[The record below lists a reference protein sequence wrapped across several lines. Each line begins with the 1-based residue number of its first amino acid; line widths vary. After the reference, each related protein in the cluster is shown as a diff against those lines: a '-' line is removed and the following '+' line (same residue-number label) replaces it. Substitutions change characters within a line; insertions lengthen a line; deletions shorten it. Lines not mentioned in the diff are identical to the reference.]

1 MDIRLQTI
9 KLRNFKG
16 QPDLTVDLQGW
27 NASIYGDNG
36 VGKTTIYDAFTWLL
50 FDKDSLGATQ
60 FDVKPIGLARPE
72 VEVSA
77 VLTVDEK
84 EIELKKTLVEKWT
97 RRRGDDTETFTGNE
111 AAFYV
116 NQIEKKK
123 SEYTAFIDGIIS
135 EKDFRMITSA
145 EYFLNLKKPEMRA
158 VLIKMA
164 GGISDM
170 EVAEGDPQLINLV
183 QTMQDKG
190 WSIDDLLKLTKQNIA
205 LYNTEN
211 QGIGTRIDEVRR
223 GMPEPQDYSVL
234 EKALTTAKGYLVEI
248 DKRLSS
254 ARAAVLEVQRKQSE
268 LSALRIKID
277 KYIRD
282 RTAEANAEA
291 FQKQLDLQ
299 KAQSKA
305 QVMKA
310 KLSTNIIEAYRT
322 QIDGYKDKMLSLG
335 NEYKRLAQ
343 ERKEVAEQVA
353 EPLAEDATVCDKC
366 GQILP
371 TDQIEKLAEQALISF
386 HDRQTAKMQTLD
398 AELAKITAQ
407 GKTLSEQKT
416 NMEKRLADAEL
427 AYAQAVADAEEA
439 ERIAKELEEAS
450 ADAEVTEQID
460 LTGDPTYDQM
470 LADAEAL
477 EQSIVMPEDKTGDLL
492 ASKAK
497 LESQVDDI
505 QKRLKG
511 REDREKAQARI
522 TELTERGQQLTGLIS
537 GEKAK
542 QYQIERFIR
551 LRSENLEDKIND
563 MFEGISFRLFD
574 VQINGGIVDD
584 CTPLINNVAYASASN
599 SERIRANQSIVKAMQ
614 RSQGI
619 TAPCFLDNAEAA
631 TWFIDMDCQTIKLIV
646 SEPDKF
652 LRIERED

>member
-1 MDIRLQTI
+1 MEIKLHTIRLKQ
-9 KLRNFKG
+9 FKG
-16 QPDLTVDLQGW
+16 QPDFTVDLQGN

-36 VGKTTIYDAFTWLL
+36 AGKTTIYDAFTWLL
-50 FDKDSLGATQ
+50 FDKNSLNATQ

-77 VLTVDEK
+77 VITVDGR

-97 RRRGDDTETFTGNE
+97 RRRGDDNETFTGNE
-111 AAFYV
+111 ATYYV
-116 NQIEKKK
+116 NQIEKKLK
-123 SEYTAFIDGIIS
+123 DYTAFIDGIIS

-170 EVAEGDPQLINLV
+170 EVAGDDPQLVNLV

-211 QGIGTRIDEVRR
+211 QSIGTRIDEVRR
-223 GMPEPQDYSVL
+223 GMPEPQDYSQL
-234 EKALTTAKGYLVEI
+234 EKGLNTAKGYLVEI

-254 ARAAVLEVQRKQSE
+254 ARSAVLEVQKKQGE

-282 RTAEANAEA
+282 RTAEANADA
-291 FQKQLDLQ
+291 FKKQLDLQ

-305 QVMKA
+305 QVLKA
-310 KLSTNIIEAYRT
+310 KLSTAIIESYRT
-322 QIDGYKDKMLSLG
+322 QIETYKSKLVALSE
-335 NEYKRLAQ
+335 EYKRLAK

-353 EPLAEDATVCDKC
+353 EPLSADATVCDKC
-366 GQILP
+366 GQDLP
-371 TDQIEKLAEQALISF
+371 TDQIETLAEQVLIAF
-386 HDRQTAKMQTLD
+386 HDRQTAKMQNLD
-398 AELAKITAQ
+398 AELARIGAQ

-416 NMEKRLADAEL
+416 NFEKRLADAEL

-450 ADAEVTEQID
+450 ADAGLTEQID
-460 LTGDPTYDQM
+460 LAGDPTYDQM
-470 LADAEAL
+470 LADADAL
-477 EQSIVMPEDKTGDLL
+477 EQSIVIPEDKTGDLL

-497 LESQVDDI
+497 LESQVEDI
-505 QKRLKG
+505 QRRLKG
-511 REDREKAQARI
+511 REDREKATARI
-522 TELTERGQQLTGLIS
+522 EELTERGQSLTGLIS

-563 MFEGISFRLFD
+563 MFEDVSFRLFD

-599 SERIRANQSIVKAMQ
+599 SERIRANMSIVKAMQ

-619 TAPCFLDNAEAA
+619 TAPVFVDNAEAC
-631 TWFIDMDCQTIKLIV
+631 TYLRPMDCQVIRLVV

-652 LRIERED
+652 LRIELE

>member
-16 QPDLTVDLQGW
+16 TPDLTVDLQGQ
-27 NASIYGDNG
+27 NASIFGDNG
-36 VGKTTIYDAFTWLL
+36 SGKTTIYDAFTWLL
-50 FDKDSLGATQ
+50 FDKNSLNATQ
-60 FDVKPIGLARPE
+60 FDVKPIGLTRPE
-72 VEVSA
+72 VEVSD
-77 VLTVDEK
+77 VITVDGR

-97 RRRGDDTETFTGNE
+97 RRHNDPQETFTGNE
-111 AAFYV
+111 SKYFI
-116 NQIEKKK
+116 NQIEKKLK
-123 SEYTAFIDGIIS
+123 DYTAFIDGIIS

-145 EYFLNLKKPEMRA
+145 EYFLGLKKPEMRS
-158 VLIKMA
+158 VLIRMA

-170 EVAEGDPQLINLV
+170 DVAGDDPQLVNLV

-190 WSIDDLLKLTKQNIA
+190 WSVDDMLKLTKQNIA

-211 QGIGTRIDEVRR
+211 QSIGTRIDEVRR
-223 GMPEPQDYSVL
+223 GMPDPQDYKVL
-234 EKALTTAKGYLVEI
+234 ETGLATAKGYLTEI

-254 ARAAVLEVQRKQSE
+254 ARSAVLDVQRKQSE

-277 KYIRD
+277 KYIRQ
-282 RTAEANAEA
+282 RTAEANADA

-305 QVMKA
+305 QVMRA
-310 KLSTNIIEAYRT
+310 KLSTNIVEAYRT
-322 QIDGYKDKMLSLG
+322 QIDGHKVKLLSLSE
-335 NEYKRLAQ
+335 EYKRIAK
-343 ERKEVAEQVA
+343 ERKDVAEQVA

-371 TDQIEKLAEQALISF
+371 PDQIEKLAEQALISF
-386 HDRQTAKMQTLD
+386 HDRQTAKMVTLD

-416 NMEKRLADAEL
+416 NAEKRLADAEL

-439 ERIAKELEEAS
+439 ERIAKELEAG
-450 ADAEVTEQID
+450 ADVELTEQLD

-470 LADAEAL
+470 LAEAEAL

-511 REDREKAQARI
+511 REDREKATARI
-522 TELTERGQQLTGLIS
+522 EELTERGQQLTGLIS

-551 LRSENLEDKIND
+551 LRSENLEEKIND

-631 TWFIDMDCQTIKLIV
+631 TWFIDMDCQVIKLVV

>member
-1 MDIRLQTI
+1 M
-9 KLRNFKG
+9 RNFKG
-16 QPDLTVDLQGW
+16 TADLTVDLQGK

-36 VGKTTIYDAFTWLL
+36 AGKTTIYDAFTWLL
-50 FDKDSLGATQ
+50 FDKNSLNATQ
-60 FDVKPIGLARPE
+60 FDVKPIGLVRPE

-77 VLTVDEK
+77 VLTVDGK
-84 EIELKKTLVEKWT
+84 EIELKKTLVEKWS
-97 RRRGDDTETFTGNE
+97 RRRGDDNETFTGNE
-111 AAFYV
+111 ATYYV
-116 NQIEKKK
+116 NQIEKKLK
-123 SEYTAFIDGIIS
+123 EYTAFIDGIIS

-145 EYFLNLKKPEMRA
+145 EYFLSLKKPEMRA

-190 WSIDDLLKLTKQNIA
+190 WSVDDLLKLTKQNIA

-211 QGIGTRIDEVRR
+211 QSIGTRIDEVRR
-223 GMPEPQDYSVL
+223 GMPDPQDYSVL
-234 EKALTTAKGYLVEI
+234 EKGLATAKGYLVEI

-254 ARAAVLEVQRKQSE
+254 ARASVLEVQKKQGE
-268 LSALRIKID
+268 LSALRIQID
-277 KYIRD
+277 KYIRQ
-282 RTAEANAEA
+282 RTAEANADA

-305 QVMKA
+305 QIMKA
-310 KLSTNIIEAYRT
+310 KCSTSTVEVYRS
-322 QIDGYKDKMLSLG
+322 QIDGYKSKLVSLSE
-335 NEYKRLAQ
+335 EYKRLAK
-343 ERKEVAEQVA
+343 ERKEIAEQVA
-353 EPLAEDATVCDKC
+353 EPLSADATVCDKC
-366 GQILP
+366 GQGLP
-371 TDQIEKLAEQALISF
+371 ADQIERLAEQALIAF
-386 HDRQTAKMQTLD
+386 HDRQTAKMQNLD

-450 ADAEVTEQID
+450 AGAEVTEQVN
-460 LTGDPTYDQM
+460 LVGDETYDYM
-470 LADAEAL
+470 VAEAENL

-497 LESQVDDI
+497 LESQVDEI

-522 TELTERGQQLTGLIS
+522 EELAERGQQLTGLIS

-574 VQINGGIVDD
+574 IQINGGIVDD
-584 CTPLINNVAYASASN
+584 CTPLINNVSYASASN

-619 TAPCFLDNAEAA
+619 TAVVFIDNSEAC
-631 TWFIDMDCQTIKLIV
+631 TTFIDMPGQVIKLFV
-646 SEPDKF
+646 SEQDKF
-652 LRIERED
+652 LRIVKEN